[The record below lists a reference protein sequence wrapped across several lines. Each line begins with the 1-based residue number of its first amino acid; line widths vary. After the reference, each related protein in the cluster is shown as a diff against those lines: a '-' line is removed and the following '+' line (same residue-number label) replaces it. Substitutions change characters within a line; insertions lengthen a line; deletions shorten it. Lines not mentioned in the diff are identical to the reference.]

1 VTESER
7 STAQGPLSGLRVIEL
22 ASLGPGPHAAMM
34 LGDLGADVVRVEAP
48 QSRGLQLGPPGS
60 VDSTLRGRRTVT
72 ADLRTAEGL
81 ESALSLVD
89 HADVLVEGMRPGVAE
104 RLGIG
109 PEPCL
114 RRNPRLVYGRITGWG
129 QSGPLAG
136 EVGHDL
142 NYLGLSGALRAI
154 GPADAPPPPPL
165 NLAADFGGGSM
176 LLMTGILAALWE
188 RERSGLG
195 QVVDAAMVDGAIQLS
210 QFTLALRGMGS
221 WNDERSANL
230 LDGGAP
236 FYSAYRC
243 ADGEFVA
250 VGALEERFFAALL
263 DGLGIE
269 PGSLPAQDDR
279 DGWPAMRERFRQVF
293 AQRSRDEWCEHF
305 AGTDACVTPV
315 LGFEEAA
322 RHPHNLHRANFRE
335 GSGGLQA
342 ASAPRFSRSVPVPT
356 EIDPTRWTADRIL
369 ESWSAESD

>member
-1 VTESER
+1 MTESER

>member
-269 PGSLPAQDDR
+269 PASLPAQDDR